1 MIDINISFNVF
12 ASFMSDNQYATPAIF
27 LIVGGIIIYLL
38 AFISIILKSAPMM
51 ALLTIF
57 AALFSIVI

>member
-12 ASFMSDNQYATPAIF
+12 ASFMSDNQYAAPAIF